1 MHYLITGHTG
11 FKGSWLALMLKNQ
24 GHEVSGISL
33 DPLNQSLFYQAELS
47 KIFLHDIRLNIR
59 EKENLSKIISAIN
72 PDVVIHLAAQ
82 PLVRYS
88 FKAPIETFEVNVI
101 GTLNVLES
109 TRLLPDLKYVL
120 IVTTDKVYKN
130 TGKIDGYI
138 EDDPLGGS
146 DPYSA
151 SKAAADLA
159 TQSWIKS
166 FSTCPMAI
174 VRAGNVIGGG
184 DWAQDRLIPDLVS
197 ALKTRNEIELRY
209 PNSVRPWQHV
219 LDCLNGYLKLIS
231 VGIKRQQGG
240 IWNLSPQPNEIHS
253 VKEVVTSFIAEWK
266 VDSTETQ
273 IINQSESALPEA
285 PLLLLDSTKAREEL
299 EWREKLPYSL
309 MIAWTVEWYKNDLG
323 LNPMAMC
330 QYQIEKYYKLP
341 S

>member
-24 GHEVSGISL
+24 GHDVSGISL
-33 DPLNQSLFYQAELS
+33 NPVTQSLFYQAELS
-47 KIFLHDIRLNIR
+47 KIFLNDIRLDIR
-59 EKENLSKIISAIN
+59 EKENLTKIISVIN
-72 PDVVIHLAAQ
+72 PDVIIHLAAQ

-88 FKAPIETFEVNVI
+88 YKAPIETFEVNVI

-109 TRLLPDLKYVL
+109 TRLLPDLKHVL

-130 TGKIDGYI
+130 TGKMGGYT
-138 EDDPLGGS
+138 EEDPLGGS
-146 DPYSA
+146 DPYST

-166 FSTCPMAI
+166 FSACPISI

-197 ALKTRNEIELRY
+197 AIKAGNQIELRY

-219 LDCLNGYLKLIS
+219 LDCLNGYLKVIS
-231 VGIKRQQGG
+231 IGIERQQGG
-240 IWNLSPQPNEIHS
+240 IWNISPEPCEIHS
-253 VKEVVTSFIAEWK
+253 VKEVATSFLAEWEF
-266 VDSTETQ
+266 DSDDTN
-273 IINQSESALPEA
+273 IIVQSQATLPEA
-285 PLLLLDSTKAREEL
+285 ALLLLDSSKARQEI
-299 EWREKLPYSL
+299 EWGEKLPYSA

-330 QYQIEKYYKLP
+330 MYQIEKYSKLP